1 MEVELTI
8 DGEKVVMNDF
18 VQKILGNMVGGAVET
33 LHGVE
38 GGWNDVSLKI
48 KQ

>member
-8 DGEKVVMNDF
+8 DGEKVIMNDF
-18 VQKILGNMVGGAVET
+18 VQKILGNMLGGAVET

-38 GGWNDVSLKI
+38 GGWSDVSIKI

>member
-8 DGEKVVMNDF
+8 DGEKIVMNDF
-18 VQKILGNMVGGAVET
+18 VQKILANMVGGAVET
-33 LHGVE
+33 LYGVE
-38 GGWNDVSLKI
+38 SGWNDVSLKI

>member
-8 DGEKVVMNDF
+8 DGEKVIMNAF

-38 GGWNDVSLKI
+38 GGWSDVSIKI